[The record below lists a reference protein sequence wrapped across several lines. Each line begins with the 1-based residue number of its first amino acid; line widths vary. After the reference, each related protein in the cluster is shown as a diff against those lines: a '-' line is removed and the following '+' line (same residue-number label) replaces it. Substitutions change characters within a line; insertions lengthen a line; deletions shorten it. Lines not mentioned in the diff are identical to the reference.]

1 MRILPRRVRPLAR
14 GVLSKTVLPPVS
26 VPRWALFPPRYKPPG
41 IELQNPCA
49 PCSLKSSCGLCPT
62 WHLLF
67 FRVRQHIQPL
77 FRWGIVQSL
86 YFPMFIIA
94 LLALVE
100 QCKSAQ
106 YSRFNIVCSVN
117 GFGLSIAIYCIRR
130 NRKHCKPLYC
140 LYHGKRFLVP
150 LALLSV
156 FTPFHPLNDYA
167 TASLLRRVVF
177 FCLPL
182 ERPDKAFFEQ

>member
-1 MRILPRRVRPLAR
+1 MRILPRRVLLLIP
-14 GVLSKTVLPPVS
+14 GVLSKTVPLPVS
-26 VPRWALFPPRYKPPG
+26 KQRWAWFLPLYRLPG
-41 IELQNPCA
+41 TGPQNPCA
-49 PCSLKSSCGLCPT
+49 PCSPKSSCELCPT
-62 WHLLF
+62 WHLPFL
-67 FRVRQHIQPL
+67 RVRQHIQPL

-86 YFPMFIIA
+86 YFPMLIIA

-140 LYHGKRFLVP
+140 LCHGRKFPIALASPSVQRLFLHR
-150 LALLSV
+150 S
-156 FTPFHPLNDYA
+156 T
-167 TASLLRRVVF
+167 R
-177 FCLPL
+177 
-182 ERPDKAFFEQ
+182 